1 MISILKQ
8 KNFLSLISGSFISNL
23 GDAMAN
29 LFLVWL
35 IYAMTNQSL
44 YIAISLLCLEVPA
57 ILFSPL
63 IGRWIDKNIKVITY
77 TSFLSRAIVFLIIPI
92 ILYSDKLYIVLFLL
106 FISGTFSPANDIL
119 SNILIPKVVNKN
131 ELISAN
137 SIYYIQFDVA
147 LILGPII
154 SGVFLSL
161 HYNSIGFIVNAIT
174 FLISLFLFLKLIN
187 KLDNEKTNDIEQKV
201 VLKEHSLKN
210 IIKETGVLSLLVN
223 NSLWNLLIWGVYP
236 VVIPI
241 FIKNEIDNNP
251 IIFSVFSSLLSLGIV
266 IGSILISKLKIKSSR
281 KIIDFSIIAHGIVF
295 FIIGTTHNDFFFL
308 LLAFLFGI
316 ISVPAMIFS
325 KTYIQE
331 NIPEQNQGRIFSLLY
346 AFSTVGYPLGLAI
359 SAFIV
364 NIIGVRYAIL
374 TLSTI
379 LIVTIVF
386 SKITRG
392 AYENFKSLN

>member
-8 KNFLSLISGSFISNL
+8 KNFLSLISGSFISNI

-35 IYAMTNQSL
+35 IYSMTNQPI
-44 YIAISLLCLEVPA
+44 YIAIALLCLEVPA

-63 IGRWIDKNIKVITY
+63 IGRLIDKNIKIITY
-77 TSFLSRAIVFLIIPI
+77 ISFLSRAIVFFIIPI
-92 ILYSDKLYIVLFLL
+92 LLYSNNVYIVFILL
-106 FISGTFSPANDIL
+106 FISGTFSSVNDIL

-137 SIYYIQFDVA
+137 SIHYIQFDIA

-154 SGVFLSL
+154 SGVFLTF

-187 KLDNEKTNDIEQKV
+187 KLDNEKLSDIDQKDIPNKYPLKKI
-201 VLKEHSLKN
+201 LKETS
-210 IIKETGVLSLLVN
+210 VLSLLIN
-223 NSLWNLLIWGVYP
+223 NSFWNLFIWGVYP

-241 FIKNEIDNNP
+241 FIKNEIGDSP
-251 IIFSVFSSLLSLGIV
+251 IIFSLFSSLLSLGIV
-266 IGSILISKLKIKSSR
+266 VGSVIISKLKVKSNR
-281 KIIDFSIIAHGIVF
+281 KIIDFSIIAHGVIF
-295 FIIGTTHNDFFFL
+295 FTIGISNNEFFFL
-308 LLAFLFGI
+308 LLALLFGI

-331 NIPEQNQGRIFSLLY
+331 NISVQNQGEIFSLFY
-346 AFSTVGYPLGLAI
+346 SFSTAGYPLGLAL
-359 SAFIV
+359 SGFIV
-364 NIIGVRYAIL
+364 NVISVKFTIVIL
-374 TLSTI
+374 SII
-379 LIVTIVF
+379 LIIAVALSFI
-386 SKITRG
+386 IRG
-392 AYENFKSLN
+392 VCANIKQSN

>member
-35 IYAMTNQSL
+35 IYAMTNQPL

-316 ISVPAMIFS
+316 ISVPAMILS

>member
-8 KNFLSLISGSFISNL
+8 KNFLSLISGSFISNI

-35 IYAMTNQSL
+35 IYSMTNQPI
-44 YIAISLLCLEVPA
+44 YIAIALLCLEVPA

-63 IGRWIDKNIKVITY
+63 IGRLIDKNIKIITY
-77 TSFLSRAIVFLIIPI
+77 ISFLSRAIVFFIIPI
-92 ILYSDKLYIVLFLL
+92 LLYSNNVYIVFILL
-106 FISGTFSPANDIL
+106 FISGTFSSVNDIL

-137 SIYYIQFDVA
+137 SIHYIQFDIA

-154 SGVFLSL
+154 SGVFLTF

-187 KLDNEKTNDIEQKV
+187 KLDNEKLSDIDQKDIPNKYPLKKI
-201 VLKEHSLKN
+201 LKETS
-210 IIKETGVLSLLVN
+210 VLSLLIN
-223 NSLWNLLIWGVYP
+223 NSFWNLFIWGVYP

-241 FIKNEIDNNP
+241 FIKNEIGDSP
-251 IIFSVFSSLLSLGIV
+251 IIFSLFSSLLSLGIV
-266 IGSILISKLKIKSSR
+266 VGSVIISKLKVKSNR
-281 KIIDFSIIAHGIVF
+281 KIIDFSIIAHGVIF
-295 FIIGTTHNDFFFL
+295 FTIGISNNEFFFL
-308 LLAFLFGI
+308 LLALLFGI

-331 NIPEQNQGRIFSLLY
+331 NISVQNQGEIFSLFY
-346 AFSTVGYPLGLAI
+346 SFSTAGYPLGLAL
-359 SAFIV
+359 SGFIV
-364 NIIGVRYAIL
+364 NVISVKFTIVIL
-374 TLSTI
+374 SII
-379 LIVTIVF
+379 LIIAVALSI
-386 SKITRG
+386 IIRG
-392 AYENFKSLN
+392 VCANIKQSN

>member
-8 KNFLSLISGSFISNL
+8 KNFLRVISGSFISNI

-35 IYAMTNQSL
+35 IYSITNQPI
-44 YIAISLLCLEVPA
+44 YIAIALLCLEVPA

-63 IGRWIDKNIKVITY
+63 IGRLIDKNIKIITY
-77 TSFLSRAIVFLIIPI
+77 ISFLSRAIVFFIIPI
-92 ILYSDKLYIVLFLL
+92 LLYSNNVYIVFILL
-106 FISGTFSPANDIL
+106 FISGTFSSVNDIL

-137 SIYYIQFDVA
+137 SIHYIQFDIA

-154 SGVFLSL
+154 SGVFLTF

-187 KLDNEKTNDIEQKV
+187 KLDNEKLSDIDQKDIPNKYPLKKI
-201 VLKEHSLKN
+201 LKETS
-210 IIKETGVLSLLVN
+210 VLSLLIN
-223 NSLWNLLIWGVYP
+223 NSFWNLFIWGVYP

-241 FIKNEIDNNP
+241 FIKNEIGDSP
-251 IIFSVFSSLLSLGIV
+251 IIFSLFSSLLSLGIV
-266 IGSILISKLKIKSSR
+266 VGSVIISKLKVKSNR
-281 KIIDFSIIAHGIVF
+281 KIIDFSIIAHGVIF
-295 FIIGTTHNDFFFL
+295 FTIGISNNEFFFL
-308 LLAFLFGI
+308 LLALLFGI

-331 NIPEQNQGRIFSLLY
+331 NIPEQNQGEIFSLFY
-346 AFSTVGYPLGLAI
+346 SFSTAGYPLGLAL
-359 SAFIV
+359 SGFIV
-364 NIIGVRYAIL
+364 NVISVKFTIVIL
-374 TLSTI
+374 SII
-379 LIVTIVF
+379 LIIAVALSI
-386 SKITRG
+386 IIRG
-392 AYENFKSLN
+392 VCVNIKQSN

>member
-35 IYAMTNQSL
+35 IYSITNQPI
-44 YIAISLLCLEVPA
+44 YIAIALLCLEVPA

-63 IGRWIDKNIKVITY
+63 IGRLIDKNIKIITY
-77 TSFLSRAIVFLIIPI
+77 ISFLSRAIVFFIIPI
-92 ILYSDKLYIVLFLL
+92 LLYDNNVYIVFILL
-106 FISGTFSPANDIL
+106 FISGTFSSANDIL

-137 SIYYIQFDVA
+137 SIHYIQFDIA

-154 SGVFLSL
+154 SGIFLNF

-187 KLDNEKTNDIEQKV
+187 KLDNKKLSDIAQKDISKNYSLKKI
-201 VLKEHSLKN
+201 LKETS
-210 IIKETGVLSLLVN
+210 VLSLLIN
-223 NSLWNLLIWGVYP
+223 NSFWNLYIWGVYP

-241 FIKNEIDNNP
+241 FIKSEIGDSP
-251 IIFSVFSSLLSLGIV
+251 IIFSLFSSLLSLGIV
-266 IGSILISKLKIKSSR
+266 VGSVIISKLKVRSNR
-281 KIIDFSIIAHGIVF
+281 KIIDFSIIAHGVIF
-295 FIIGTTHNDFFFL
+295 FAIGISNNEFFFL
-308 LLAFLFGI
+308 LLALLFGI

-331 NIPEQNQGRIFSLLY
+331 NIPEQNQGEIFSLFY
-346 AFSTVGYPLGLAI
+346 SFSTAGYPLGLAL
-359 SAFIV
+359 SGFIV
-364 NIIGVRYAIL
+364 NVLGVKYTIVI
-374 TLSTI
+374 LSTI
-379 LIVTIVF
+379 LITIVAF
-386 SKITRG
+386 SIIIRG
-392 AYENFKSLN
+392 VYANIKQTN

>member
-35 IYAMTNQSL
+35 IYSITNQPI
-44 YIAISLLCLEVPA
+44 YIAIALLCLEVPA

-63 IGRWIDKNIKVITY
+63 IGRLIDKNIKIITY
-77 TSFLSRAIVFLIIPI
+77 ISFLSRAIVFFIIPI
-92 ILYSDKLYIVLFLL
+92 LLYDNNVYIVFILL
-106 FISGTFSPANDIL
+106 FISGTFSSANDIL

-137 SIYYIQFDVA
+137 SIHYIQFDIA

-154 SGVFLSL
+154 SGIFLNF
-161 HYNSIGFIVNAIT
+161 HYNSIGFILNAIT

-187 KLDNEKTNDIEQKV
+187 KLDNKKLSDIAQKDISKNYSLKKI
-201 VLKEHSLKN
+201 LKETS
-210 IIKETGVLSLLVN
+210 VLSLLIN
-223 NSLWNLLIWGVYP
+223 NSFWNLFIWGVYP

-241 FIKNEIDNNP
+241 FIKSEIGDSP
-251 IIFSVFSSLLSLGIV
+251 IIFSLFSSLLSLGIV
-266 IGSILISKLKIKSSR
+266 VGSVIISKLKVRSNR
-281 KIIDFSIIAHGIVF
+281 KIIDFSIIAHGVIF
-295 FIIGTTHNDFFFL
+295 FAIGISNNEFFFL
-308 LLAFLFGI
+308 LLALLFGI

-331 NIPEQNQGRIFSLLY
+331 NIPEQNQGEIFSLFY
-346 AFSTVGYPLGLAI
+346 SFSTAGYPLGLAL
-359 SAFIV
+359 SGFIV
-364 NIIGVRYAIL
+364 NVLGVKYTIVI
-374 TLSTI
+374 LSTI
-379 LIVTIVF
+379 LITIVAF
-386 SKITRG
+386 SIIIRG
-392 AYENFKSLN
+392 VYANIKQTN

>member
-35 IYAMTNQSL
+35 IYAMTNQPL

-295 FIIGTTHNDFFFL
+295 FIIGTTHNVFFFL